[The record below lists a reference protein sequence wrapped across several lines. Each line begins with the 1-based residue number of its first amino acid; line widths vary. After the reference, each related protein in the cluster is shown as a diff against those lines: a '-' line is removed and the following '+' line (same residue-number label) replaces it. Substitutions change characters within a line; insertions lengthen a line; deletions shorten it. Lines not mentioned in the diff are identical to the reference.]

1 MYPPESGSLVWTIVL
16 RADGTV
22 DLVAGGAPS
31 TWAGHRFDDLGDAPA
46 LLVDAARALLELPP
60 APSGLRSRH
69 LSCTYEGQSH
79 ECELLLLEGLPLRR
93 TLVMVD
99 DLLLRTLDTFITQ
112 ARSSDVDMR
121 LERAKD
127 LPPVLFVDGEKLAWT
142 LATLVGNALRAFAPD
157 TRGHTAHIVLA
168 ASWHEASKQL
178 ELAVRDNGRGMPESQ
193 VRWLFD
199 RDPSTGRSAGLALTM
214 VRDVVAAH
222 RGTVTAV
229 SQVGVGTTITLRIP
243 RLHA

>member
-1 MYPPESGSLVWTIVL
+1 MHPPESGQPVWTLVL

-22 DLVAGGAPS
+22 DLVDGGAPS
-31 TWAGHRFDDLGDAPA
+31 TWAGHRLEELADAPA
-46 LLVDAARALLELPP
+46 ALATAARELLLLPP
-60 APSGLRSRH
+60 SPTGLRSRH
-69 LSCTYEGQSH
+69 VLCTH
-79 ECELLLLEGLPLRR
+79 DAKPRECELLLLEGLPLRR
-93 TLVMVD
+93 TLVKVD
-99 DLLLRTLDTFITQ
+99 ELLLRTLDTFITQ
-112 ARSSDVDMR
+112 AHSSDVDMQ

-127 LPPVLFVDGEKLAWT
+127 LPPVLFVDGEKIAWA
-142 LATLVGNALRAFAPD
+142 LATLVGNALRAFTDDAHG
-157 TRGHTAHIVLA
+157 RKAHIVLA
-168 ASWHEASKQL
+168 ASWNDDTRHL

-222 RGTVTAV
+222 RGSVTAE